1 MAKTIHLAIDAPDI
15 VSRIAERYKLNL
27 PSKIVMFHY
36 DDSSDTLYVHFEY
49 PAKSVDSKFVDKY
62 GEIVLG
68 LDKKGKIVNLTIMS
82 AATHSQQ

>member
-1 MAKTIHLAIDAPDI
+1 LAKTIELAIDVPSI
-15 VSRIAERYKLNL
+15 VSKIAERYNLNL

-49 PAKSVDSKFVDKY
+49 PAKSVDSRFADKN

-68 LDKKGKIVNLTIMS
+68 LNKKGKIVNLTIIN
-82 AATHSQQ
+82 AVTHNQQ